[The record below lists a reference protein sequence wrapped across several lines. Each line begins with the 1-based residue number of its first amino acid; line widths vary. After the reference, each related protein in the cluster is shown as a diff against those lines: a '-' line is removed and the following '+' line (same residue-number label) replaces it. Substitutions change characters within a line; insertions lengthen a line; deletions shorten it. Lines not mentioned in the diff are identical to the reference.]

1 MPHKYVSFAQKNFE
15 KASKIL
21 NLQHDQNVCLRHT
34 TKGLEAG

>member
-1 MPHKYVSFAQKNFE
+1 MLHHYVEFTPKKFE